1 LLDMYPTL
9 CELAG
14 LPVPKHVEGR
24 SFVPVLEDPNRRW
37 KPAAFSQFP
46 CPALREWAAMPLSPE
61 MRGTFFG
68 PLVRSVEQKLKAE
81 APERY
86 SEDLYNNYL
95 MGYSMRTGRSR
106 FTIWID
112 VREPGADPIAV
123 ELYDHDNDPGE
134 NINVARNLKNAPLV
148 HKLMVQ
154 LKSQLRIGDK

>member
-1 LLDMYPTL
+1 
-9 CELAG
+9 
-14 LPVPKHVEGR
+14 
-24 SFVPVLEDPNRRW
+24 
-37 KPAAFSQFP
+37 
-46 CPALREWAAMPLSPE
+46 MPLSPE

-95 MGYSMRTGRSR
+95 MGYSMRTGRYR

-112 VREPGADPIAV
+112 VREPSTDPIAV

-134 NINVARNLKNAPLV
+134 NINVARNPKNARLV